1 MILLGLGS
9 NLPCGA
15 LPPQAVL
22 AAAIEAI
29 GAFATIKARSSLWR
43 SPAWPDP
50 TDPPFVNA
58 ALMAETDEEPAPLL
72 ARLKRVEAAFGRVP
86 GPRNAPRTLDIDI
99 LDYEGRI
106 ATAAAGGIDLPH
118 PRLAERDF
126 ALAPLAEIAPDWRHP
141 RLGRTATELRAA
153 LPALSAVR
161 L

>member
-29 GAFATIKARSSLWR
+29 GAFAVIRARSSLWR

-50 TDPPFVNA
+50 SDPPFVNA
-58 ALMAETDEEPAPLL
+58 ALQIEASDAPAALL
-72 ARLKRVEAAFGRVP
+72 ARLKRVEAAFGRRP

-99 LDYEGRI
+99 LDYAGRI
-106 ATAAAGGIDLPH
+106 AHAATDGLDLPH

-126 ALAPLAEIAPDWRHP
+126 ALAPLSEIAPDWRHP
-141 RLGRTATELRAA
+141 LLARTAAELLAA
-153 LPALSAVR
+153 LPARGATR